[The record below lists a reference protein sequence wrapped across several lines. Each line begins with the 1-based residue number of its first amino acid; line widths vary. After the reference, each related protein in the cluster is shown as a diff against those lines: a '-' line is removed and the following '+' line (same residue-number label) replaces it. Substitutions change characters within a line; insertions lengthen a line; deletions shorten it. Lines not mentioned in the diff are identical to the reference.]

1 MLLTCSTAFL
11 LVFIIPST
19 FPSTPASIEADIVQ
33 VKYPR
38 HPVRRTEGQSL
49 TIRCR
54 AEYKE
59 ESCGSISVMWCLW
72 ATQDTCKPLT
82 DPDRYLISINE
93 TIISGKTVFR
103 HRDAFVT
110 FVQLSL
116 SDTSLYQCN
125 AVCQSTR
132 STAMGH
138 LINVTVTGQ
147 DATTKTIFKGDTNNG
162 LNALNQ
168 NERCSVDLFLLTISI
183 FILLWIHTL

>member
-1 MLLTCSTAFL
+1 MMLTCSTAFL
-11 LVFIIPST
+11 LLFIVPST

-49 TIRCR
+49 TLSCR

-59 ESCGSISVMWCLW
+59 ESCGSISVKWCLW
-72 ATQDTCKPLT
+72 IQQNTCKPLT
-82 DPDRYLISINE
+82 DPDRYLFSINE

-110 FVQLSL
+110 FIQLSL
-116 SDTSLYQCN
+116 RDTGLYQCN
-125 AVCQSTR
+125 AECQSTR

-138 LINVTVTGQ
+138 LINVTVT
-147 DATTKTIFKGDTNNG
+147 
-162 LNALNQ
+162 
-168 NERCSVDLFLLTISI
+168 E
-183 FILLWIHTL
+183 